1 MKDLVI
7 IGSGPAGMAAGIYAR
22 RGGLDTTL
30 IEKVSPGGQAVYAH
44 SIENYPGSYQVPGYE
59 LMFSFA
65 NHLEK
70 FGLAPEVM
78 EITGTELSGKVK
90 LVHTQSATI
99 EAKAVVIASGASPR
113 KLGMPNEGRLTGRGV
128 SYCASCDGNFF
139 KGKVAAVVGG
149 GDAAAE
155 DALYLAKICSKVY
168 VIHRRDSLRA
178 QDIVQKRLFAMQNV
192 EMVWNSVTEDIL
204 GEEKVESLLI
214 RDVNDKTL
222 RELPTD
228 SIFVAIGQVPNTG
241 LFAKEVSLAE
251 TGHIIVDREMRT
263 NVPGVFAAGDVT
275 VKPLR
280 QVVTAVSDGA
290 VASYSAIKYISTEF

>member
-1 MKDLVI
+1 
-7 IGSGPAGMAAGIYAR
+7 
-22 RGGLDTTL
+22 
-30 IEKVSPGGQAVYAH
+30 GQAVYAH

>member
-1 MKDLVI
+1 LDLVI

-22 RGGLDTTL
+22 RGGLDTML

-70 FGLAPEVM
+70 FGLVPEVL
-78 EITGTELSGKVK
+78 EITGTELSGRVK
-90 LVHTQSATI
+90 SVHTAKETI

-113 KLGMPNEGRLTGRGV
+113 RLGMPSEGRLTGRGV

-168 VIHRRDSLRA
+168 VVHRRDSLRA
-178 QDIVQKRLFAMQNV
+178 QDIVQKRLFAMPNV
-192 EMVWNSVTEDIL
+192 EMVWDSVVEDIL
-204 GEEKVESLLI
+204 GADKVESLLI
-214 RDVNDKTL
+214 KDVNGGTVRKL
-222 RELPTD
+222 ATD
-228 SIFVAIGQVPNTG
+228 SVFVAIGQVPNTG
-241 LFAKEVSLAE
+241 LFAKEVALAD

>member
-7 IGSGPAGMAAGIYAR
+7 IGSGPAGMAAGIYAK